1 MWGYDGFCCGFGWW
15 WIIPAIMILMMGL
28 CFVMMRRR
36 MGSMMCGPSSRMS
49 GDWHWGRHSESAK
62 EILDKRY
69 ARGEIGKEEY
79 EDKKKDIERD
89 NGDS

>member
-15 WIIPAIMILMMGL
+15 WIFPIFMIIMVVLCFLMMRG
-28 CFVMMRRR
+28 RRR
-36 MGSMMCGPSSRMS
+36 FMMCGPSSRTA
-49 GDWHWGRHSESAK
+49 GDPVWKGQSESAS

-79 EDKKKDIERD
+79 EEKKRDIVRTA
-89 NGDS
+89 G